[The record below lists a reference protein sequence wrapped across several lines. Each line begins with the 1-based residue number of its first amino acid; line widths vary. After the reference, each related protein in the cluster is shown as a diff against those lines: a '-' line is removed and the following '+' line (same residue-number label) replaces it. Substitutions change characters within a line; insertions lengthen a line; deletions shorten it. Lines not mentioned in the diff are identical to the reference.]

1 MSQDQ
6 EFSETFKKG
15 LEVRGEVLGDQY
27 VTKAVES
34 LQNEYWKP
42 AQELITEYAWGTV
55 WTRPGLERKQRSLL
69 SMLFHC
75 YEYFVTNSLIA
86 LAFLTAQ
93 KAYPELALHTKGA
106 LRNGLTEIEIREA
119 ILQSM
124 IYLGVPVGMEAMRVT
139 EKAIKEFQAENSAE
153 ASQAKSS

>member
-6 EFSETFKKG
+6 DFNETFKKG
-15 LEVRGEVLGDQY
+15 LEVRGEVLGEQY

-55 WTRPGLERKQRSLL
+55 WTRPGLDRKQRSLL
-69 SMLFHC
+69 
-75 YEYFVTNSLIA
+75 T

-93 KAYPELALHTKGA
+93 KAHPELALHTKGA

-124 IYLGVPVGMEAMRVT
+124 IYLGVPVGIEAMRVT
-139 EKAIKEFQAENSAE
+139 EKAINEFKADNNAE
-153 ASQAKSS
+153 ASQPKSS

>member
-6 EFSETFKKG
+6 DFNETFKKG
-15 LEVRGEVLGDQY
+15 LEVRGEVLGEQY

-55 WTRPGLERKQRSLL
+55 WTRPGLDRKQRSLL
-69 SMLFHC
+69 
-75 YEYFVTNSLIA
+75 T

-124 IYLGVPVGMEAMRVT
+124 IYLGVPVGIEAMRVT
-139 EKAIKEFQAENSAE
+139 EKAINEFKTENNTD
-153 ASQAKSS
+153 ASQAKSSST

>member
-6 EFSETFKKG
+6 EFNGTFKKG
-15 LEVRGEVLGDQY
+15 LEVRGEVLGEQY

-55 WTRPGLERKQRSLL
+55 WTRPGLDRKQRSLL
-69 SMLFHC
+69 
-75 YEYFVTNSLIA
+75 T

-124 IYLGVPVGMEAMRVT
+124 IYLGVPVGIEAMRVT
-139 EKAIKEFQAENSAE
+139 EKAINEFKTENNTD
-153 ASQAKSS
+153 ASQATSS

>member
-1 MSQDQ
+1 MSENQ
-6 EFSETFKKG
+6 EFNETFKKG
-15 LEVRGEVLGDQY
+15 LEVRGEVLGEQY

-55 WTRPGLERKQRSLL
+55 WTRPGLDRKQRSLL
-69 SMLFHC
+69 
-75 YEYFVTNSLIA
+75 T

-124 IYLGVPVGMEAMRVT
+124 IYLGVPVGIEAMRVT
-139 EKAIKEFQAENSAE
+139 EKAIIEFKAE
-153 ASQAKSS
+153 ASGSADKAKTS